1 MMQMISQYVVSR
13 VQDERGAELVEWVI
27 WVGALALVG
36 GTAAAA
42 LSGGLTTAMTT
53 ITALMPGGAS

>member
-13 VQDERGAELVEWVI
+13 MQDERGAELVEWVI

-36 GTAAAA
+36 GTAALA
-42 LSGGLTTAMTT
+42 LGGGLNDAIANILT
-53 ITALMPGGAS
+53 LMPGS